1 MFAAIAELR
10 SRPVTRKDII
20 AAHRH
25 DLHGIFVHGTEN
37 QKACLFAAK
46 GLYHQARQHGCH

>member
-20 AAHRH
+20 AAHHH
-25 DLHGIFVHGTEN
+25 DLHGISCTVLKP
-37 QKACLFAAK
+37 KACLFAAK